1 MAYVKAEE
9 IYKACHFYK
18 GNGGLIFQPAGG
30 FTLPSIIDEV
40 FQNFAKNLVLPGER
54 LTPTMEKS
62 QQVSEWAKRKLKS
75 FGSFFGGSYRR
86 GTDIPQESLKL
97 HLLLSQKHFFD
108 SDENS
113 TKLLYFLKKRLS
125 EDHYKPVINGGG
137 TVVRLNSPPAAALD
151 LLPTIKLSRG
161 GYLIPNGHGGWYK
174 TNPGKEETLFKKK
187 EEVSAGRFLKLAKI
201 MKTWNINAGLPFDAY
216 FLELVV
222 YYRVND
228 FSKLYPDLV
237 HSLYVSMRLFL
248 PEFLNCPAAGEVISS
263 GAGMGVRQTVLCEAE
278 RLAAMAIKERE
289 IEKALEIWQLILG
302 GSIGTG
308 KY

>member
-1 MAYVKAEE
+1 MPNIIEE
-9 IYKACHFYK
+9 A
-18 GNGGLIFQPAGG
+18 FQ
-30 FTLPSIIDEV
+30 D
-40 FQNFAKNLVLPGER
+40 FAKNLVLPGDC
-54 LTPTMEKS
+54 LTAAVEKS
-62 QQVSEWAKRKLKS
+62 QQVSEWAKRKVKS

-113 TKLLYFLKKRLS
+113 TKLLYFLKRRLS
-125 EDHYKPVINGGG
+125 EDCFKSVINEGG
-137 TVVRLNSPPAAALD
+137 TVLRLNSPPAAALD
-151 LLPTIKLSRG
+151 LLPTLKLSRG
-161 GYLIPNGHGGWYK
+161 GYLVPNGHGGWHK

-201 MKTWNINAGLPFDAY
+201 MKTWNVNAGQPFDAY
-216 FLELVV
+216 FLELLI

-228 FSKLYPDLV
+228 FSKPYPDLV

-248 PEFLNCPAAGEVISS
+248 PEFLNCPAAGEVVSS

-278 RLAAMAIKERE
+278 KLAAMAIKERE
-289 IEKALEIWQLILG
+289 IEKALELWQSLLG
-302 GSIGTG
+302 GCIGTG